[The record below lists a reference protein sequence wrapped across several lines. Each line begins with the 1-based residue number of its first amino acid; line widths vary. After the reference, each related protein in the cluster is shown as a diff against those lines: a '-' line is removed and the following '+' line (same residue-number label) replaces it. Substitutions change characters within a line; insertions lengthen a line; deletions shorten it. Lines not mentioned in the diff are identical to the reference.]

1 MPWFALVNTAPVVQL
16 TITPLLEPAPAAPS
30 PSTVTPSCLK
40 DSDLCHFVYEHT
52 QQPWLAESSYWM
64 LVKPLRF
71 LLIIALALIARH
83 LAHRAINRIIKH
95 AAASEKPAVLA
106 PFRSRLTPALRA
118 AAEVL
123 PSERRRQ
130 RAEALGS
137 VLRNIASAVVLVIT
151 LMLLLGELGVNLGP
165 ILASAGIVGV
175 AVGFGAQNLVK
186 DFLAGMFILFEDQ
199 FGVGDGVELG
209 QLGGVVTGTVEAV
222 GLRITT
228 LRDDL
233 GSLWYIRNGEIIR
246 VGNSSQ
252 GWSLVLVDVQVG
264 FQHLAEATRVL
275 QETAEALADDPEWQD
290 LLLSPPEVLGIEE
303 ITSDATILRTVAR
316 TTPEAQKRLAR
327 ELRRRITVA
336 ISEADLHTDPDTQQV
351 NTSKQ

>member
-1 MPWFALVNTAPVVQL
+1 
-16 TITPLLEPAPAAPS
+16 
-30 PSTVTPSCLK
+30 
-40 DSDLCHFVYEHT
+40 
-52 QQPWLAESSYWM
+52 
-64 LVKPLRF
+64 
-71 LLIIALALIARH
+71 
-83 LAHRAINRIIKH
+83 
-95 AAASEKPAVLA
+95 
-106 PFRSRLTPALRA
+106 LRA

-252 GWSLVLVDVQVG
+252 GWSLALVDVQVG

-275 QETAEALADDPEWQD
+275 QETAEALADDPDWQD

-351 NTSKQ
+351 SASKQ